1 MSSPIAVT
9 KSADGYT
16 RGVLDSEYLGIARI
30 AGERNPDSETNNYLA
45 VREEWNYTVV
55 SLADD
60 STTVSAVPAVLGR
73 VYVDAVMSA
82 HACPFKDGA
91 TTVFSLVAS
100 LAAGTQFTGMQGTRF
115 ATSLIVDPDNAAT
128 GTIVVQWR
136 PI

>member
-1 MSSPIAVT
+1 MLLEDTV
-9 KSADGYT
+9 DGSRQVKGT
-16 RGVLDSEYLGIARI
+16 SGAMHATLATAI
-30 AGERNPDSETNNYLA
+30 AGERNPDSESNSYLV

-55 SLADD
+55 SLAVD

-100 LAAGTQFTGMQGTRF
+100 LAAGTSFVGMVGTRF